1 MKILS
6 NVIEMIGKI
15 GTIVLKVTIP
25 FIILLM
31 ILVLYVVS
39 NVEVEE
45 NKITFK
51 SSSIKKLVEI
61 R

>member
-31 ILVLYVVS
+31 ILVSYVVS